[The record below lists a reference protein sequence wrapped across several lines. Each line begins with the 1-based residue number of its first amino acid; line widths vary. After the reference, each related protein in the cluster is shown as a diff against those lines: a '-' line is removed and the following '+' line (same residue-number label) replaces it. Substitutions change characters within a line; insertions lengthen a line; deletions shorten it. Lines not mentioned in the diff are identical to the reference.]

1 MTVEGMSS
9 TDGAEWQEEEDGT
22 YKMLYVAQGAKEG
35 HRATLKLTDGNK
47 TTAPYTIH
55 PGDVNIDKS
64 TLGSDKE
71 EIAADGQEEAII
83 TYNAQDSYGN
93 AIDNLD
99 VKAAIDMP
107 VGMTIAL
114 QDFVKG
120 AEKGVYTAT
129 LKGTSQ
135 GEVSIMPQV
144 GGENAARDA
153 VKVTLSRTFDET
165 KSSFTT
171 NYSEYEDEEP
181 IILKLSLKD
190 KDGKP
195 ISGMAGS
202 LNKDALLSVEHA
214 LQKNSWTETGEAGEY
229 TIEYIADSVGNGLM
243 ASLKLMSWKNE
254 KTATYNITA
263 QPRNMDGSIIVGGVG
278 FASSQTPRFPTTG
291 FRGATFTITGN
302 NFIVGVNNYNLR
314 VTCGDKTKDCDWVTV
329 NKQSDSAIVKFISNP
344 TSGSKV
350 RITAIPTV
358 EGALTLMYE
367 FQIRKW
373 FKPDSNSIGNPV
385 GLVDSCITAN
395 GKVPEKSELNNE
407 ANIPKVGTLWA
418 EWGKTLVSEGLV
430 SHPTIWT
437 PSAQAASGWA
447 LLSIENN
454 VFPGIQEGKF
464 NEFDGELTSANIY
477 GRVCVFEL

>member
-1 MTVEGMSS
+1 MAGRGRWYLQDALCRAGSEGRSQSDAEAYRWKQNHCPVYHPSS
-9 TDGAEWQEEEDGT
+9 
-22 YKMLYVAQGAKEG
+22 
-35 HRATLKLTDGNK
+35 
-47 TTAPYTIH
+47 
-55 PGDVNIDKS
+55 DVNIDKS

-93 AIDNLD
+93 AIDNPD

-214 LQKNSWTETGEAGEY
+214 LQKNSWTETG
-229 TIEYIADSVGNGLM
+229 
-243 ASLKLMSWKNE
+243 K
-254 KTATYNITA
+254 
-263 QPRNMDGSIIVGGVG
+263 P
-278 FASSQTPRFPTTG
+278 
-291 FRGATFTITGN
+291 
-302 NFIVGVNNYNLR
+302 VN
-314 VTCGDKTKDCDWVTV
+314 T
-329 NKQSDSAIVKFISNP
+329 Q
-344 TSGSKV
+344 
-350 RITAIPTV
+350 
-358 EGALTLMYE
+358 
-367 FQIRKW
+367 
-373 FKPDSNSIGNPV
+373 
-385 GLVDSCITAN
+385 
-395 GKVPEKSELNNE
+395 
-407 ANIPKVGTLWA
+407 
-418 EWGKTLVSEGLV
+418 
-430 SHPTIWT
+430 
-437 PSAQAASGWA
+437 
-447 LLSIENN
+447 
-454 VFPGIQEGKF
+454 
-464 NEFDGELTSANIY
+464 
-477 GRVCVFEL
+477 